1 MYRIIFILLPVPM
14 SSLLNGDS
22 ICKVINFISGMYVA
36 GSYTWGCSIAFF
48 RVIFITAQG
57 FLKGRVEER
66 SLLNVLLLCGLTLV
80 LYYSVTSLLFDDE
93 VPTYKM
99 CTHQSHEDRK
109 IIRFYQV
116 KISPRPRSAI
126 FLSYCK
132 LGWSRVPGT
141 AN

>member
-1 MYRIIFILLPVPM
+1 M
-14 SSLLNGDS
+14 SSLLNGDI
-22 ICKVINFISGMYVA
+22 ICKVVNFFSGMYVA

-116 KISPRPRSAI
+116 KKVLDLVQLFFFPIVSSGGQGC
-126 FLSYCK
+126 LK
-132 LGWSRVPGT
+132 LLT
-141 AN
+141 KL